1 MISPKGFCREDEPSF
16 EPSLNQLGLG
26 PRRIFV
32 RTGNKHIVSH
42 LSLLHV
48 HVTVSK
54 YIDGTFEQLPPS
66 SALQILSK
74 LLSSKHIY
82 FVVIFVAFEPSADDH
97 SSCCIKPW
105 WVNVHYFL
113 YLCFLLMLH
122 HDQPS
127 PRDSWPIWNRG
138 GCAYWFY
145 QQHLMRLIWIQLNID
160 AGPMQT
166 IKYDANVWE

>member
-54 YIDGTFEQLPPS
+54 YIDGAFEQLAPS

-74 LLSSKHIY
+74 LLKNRAWRQGGPQVGPRRPPGGPRERFWAQFEIIWG
-82 FVVIFVAFEPSADDH
+82 IFGAHFG
-97 SSCCIKPW
+97 
-105 WVNVHYFL
+105 
-113 YLCFLLMLH
+113 
-122 HDQPS
+122 
-127 PRDSWPIWNRG
+127 PIWGLKSN
-138 GCAYWFY
+138 Y
-145 QQHLMRLIWIQLNID
+145 
-160 AGPMQT
+160 
-166 IKYDANVWE
+166 